1 MKYYYRKYEKSWQKK
16 REKKIANIRNKI
28 FHFVIFF
35 TVTSIICLFILKQF
49 GYFQIWS
56 HVAVTTNPKWKS
68 RTSNGAYNEKPRG
81 RFRSHT
87 VDIERRMP
95 IGSLSTLE
103 SSSFYSSFAAT
114 PLSLFLRLPNN
125 LFFFSIS
132 LHFLKT
138 SFEISHRSLQEG
150 SQKLFSHPSSTPCD
164 STQILFELRYS
175 VSGSVLI

>member
-1 MKYYYRKYEKSWQKK
+1 MNSYYLYHIWFKIIVINKFKISTYEILLQKVWEELTK
-16 REKKIANIRNKI
+16 KKKKKIANIRNKI

-114 PLSLFLRLPNN
+114 PLSL
-125 LFFFSIS
+125 S
-132 LHFLKT
+132 L
-138 SFEISHRSLQEG
+138 
-150 SQKLFSHPSSTPCD
+150 PSSPK
-164 STQILFELRYS
+164 
-175 VSGSVLI
+175 